1 MFCVKALF
9 TGVIFMKRLLS
20 ILMSILFI
28 ISSTES
34 LVTAFAIDYTNIE
47 TIVDEVTEL
56 QETAAQTD
64 EEYEEFVQSRL
75 IINAEKLPISY
86 GETEVIKYSD
96 NTYIFSYSDSSS
108 AGIAKTYYEGLNY
121 VNWVELDGVYETQSL
136 SYGNDILG
144 TDSAKAYIENNNI
157 DLNEVNVA
165 VIDSG
170 INFKRTYFKESG
182 RIFDSGVNLS
192 SSGTENS
199 AQYDGN
205 YHGSHVASII
215 LDNTPSN
222 VNIIGYKV
230 TNKDGKTTATA
241 LSTAI
246 NLAVEDGVDVINL
259 SIGGTTESNLLE
271 QAIKN
276 AYDKGAIIVVS
287 AGNNGAD
294 TVKCYPASYDEVFA
308 VAAMDK
314 NGNRAFFSN
323 FGDEVD
329 FIAPGYQV
337 EVQGNK
343 DIELVSGTSFSAPF
357 ITSVAAMSLSVNP
370 DYSPKDVKQLLID
383 SCIHKDYVNFQSPY
397 YSDIEIPASDLYGY
411 FQEDIVETED
421 LYYGYG
427 LPQVEAVV
435 GKTATTNK
443 PVFSVSSGIYNS
455 EFYLSISSDTDAEIY
470 YTTDGSYPS
479 KNNGVL
485 YSEPFLIDSTV
496 CIRAIAYSQNKTKS
510 VPSMLEIKMEYPA
523 AEEDFEIDE
532 RGYITSYSGELK
544 EIIVPETINGKTVCG
559 IGEYAF
565 YDERT
570 YDEIKE
576 MGDLDN
582 FIIGITLPDT
592 VTEVEDFAFFNPL
605 IKYVTAPGLKIVRES
620 GLDSNIIY
628 LDAPNI
634 EYVGIYGLA
643 CNIPEINLEK
653 CKVAEANAFSTNPL
667 LKSVNLPML
676 IVVDEQLF
684 EDCFRVTDINLPSA
698 KEVRDGAFKRCYQLK
713 DINLDNAEVFK
724 RMSTSTVDIYTFQS
738 CHNLTELYCPELKT
752 IEMPFCFYWCNRLHT
767 VDFPEL
773 TVLSEGAFGTACS
786 ELRNVNAPKLT
797 TICNK
802 AFTYTNSLTEL
813 YLPSLEI
820 MGDEVFTGSALKKL
834 IAPNLIELGNM
845 IFTHFS
851 RDGYK
856 ENLKFKY
863 LYAPKLQKLSNASLS
878 YMGAVRCLDLKE
890 LKVLGNPD
898 SENNN
903 LTNTG
908 IRRLEFS
915 NIREIYEL
923 PHNNYYAETEGLPIT
938 IEFSFPSSLSYC
950 VPVDDFKSTND
961 NYVVYGTKDKNTYV
975 EEWAQENNI
984 EFINLSPETA
994 VVENIAP
1001 IWDDCSCEPLVFDA
1015 RGFNR
1020 TYQWYG
1026 SYDNKASYDDIAIE
1040 GATTNE
1046 YNPGDSDEFAYYYC
1060 EMTSTDIGNDGN
1072 IVSSFTV
1079 TSTLCQNRFYYMYA
1093 KDKTEIDVKNNLIF
1107 TKQFVCRDFLEIV
1120 HINENTNYLITPS
1133 YAYQNNCWY
1142 GTGSQLQIQDINTS
1156 SEIIYTLI
1164 VEGDIN
1170 GDSAVDVLDAYTVSL
1185 VANGHKQLT
1194 DAYFLSADTNSDEEI
1209 TIEDY
1214 AQVVNLVLAG

>member
-1 MFCVKALF
+1 
-9 TGVIFMKRLLS
+9 MKRLLS

-34 LVTAFAIDYTNIE
+34 LVTAFAIDDTNIE
-47 TIVDEVTEL
+47 TIVDEVSEL
-56 QETAAQTD
+56 QETSAQTD
-64 EEYEEFVQSRL
+64 EEFEEFVQSRL
-75 IINAEKLPISY
+75 IINAEKLPVSY

-108 AGIAKTYYEGLNY
+108 ASIAKTYYEGLNY

-157 DLNEVNVA
+157 DLNEVNIA

-182 RIFDSGVNLS
+182 RVFDSGINLS

-276 AYDKGAIIVVS
+276 AYDKGVIIVVS

-329 FIAPGYQV
+329 FIASGYQV

-343 DIELVSGTSFSAPF
+343 DVELVSGTSFSAPF

-370 DYSPKDVKQLLID
+370 DYSPKDVKQALID
-383 SCIHKDYVNFQSPY
+383 SCIHKDDINFQSQY

-427 LPQVEAVV
+427 LPQVESVV

-496 CIRAIAYSQNKTKS
+496 CVRAIAYSQNKTKS

-576 MGDLDN
+576 MGDLNN

-676 IVVDEQLF
+676 NVVDEQLF
-684 EDCFRVTDINLPSA
+684 EDCYRVTDINLPLA
-698 KEVRDGAFKRCYQLK
+698 KEIRDGAFKRCYQLK
-713 DINLDNAEVFK
+713 KINLDNAEVFK
-724 RMSTSTVDIYTFQS
+724 KTPTSTVDVYTFQS

-752 IEMPFCFYWCNRLHT
+752 IEMPFCFYWCTHLKT
-767 VDFPEL
+767 VCFPKL
-773 TVLSEGAFGTACS
+773 ITLSSGAFS
-786 ELRNVNAPKLT
+786 ESCKRLTNVTMPNLVTVGDNAFANTSSLL
-797 TICNK
+797 
-802 AFTYTNSLTEL
+802 SLTLPSVETIGNEAFLDSAIKEL
-813 YLPSLEI
+813 Y
-820 MGDEVFTGSALKKL
+820 V
-834 IAPNLIELGNM
+834 
-845 IFTHFS
+845 
-851 RDGYK
+851 
-856 ENLKFKY
+856 
-863 LYAPKLQKLSNASLS
+863 PKLQNLSDSSLA
-878 YMGAVRCLDLKE
+878 YLREVKYLDLKE
-890 LKVLGNPD
+890 LKVLGSPNG
-898 SENNN
+898 ENNN

-908 IRRLEFS
+908 VRRLEFS
-915 NIREIYEL
+915 NISEIYEL

-1046 YNPGDSDEFAYYYC
+1046 YNPGDSDKFAYYYC
-1060 EMTSTDIGNDGN
+1060 KMTSTDIDNYGK
-1072 IVSSFTV
+1072 IASSFTV
-1079 TSTLCQNRFYYMYA
+1079 NSTLCQNRFYYMYA
-1093 KDKTEIDVKNNLIF
+1093 KNKTEIDVENNLIF

-1120 HINENTNYLITPS
+1120 HMNESINYLITPS
-1133 YAYQNNCWY
+1133 YAYKNNCWY
-1142 GTGSQLQIQDINTS
+1142 GTGSQLQIQDANAST
-1156 SEIIYTLI
+1156 ETTYTLI

-1170 GDSAVDVLDAYTVSL
+1170 GDSAVDVLDAAYVAL
-1185 VANGHKQLT
+1185 VANRHQQLT
-1194 DAYFLSADTNSDEEI
+1194 DAYFLAADTNSDEEI
-1209 TIEDY
+1209 TVEDY
-1214 AQVVNLVLAG
+1214 SQVVNLVLAG

>member
-1 MFCVKALF
+1 
-9 TGVIFMKRLLS
+9 MKRLLP
-20 ILMSILFI
+20 ILLSILFL
-28 ISSTES
+28 ISSAES
-34 LVTAFAIDYTNIE
+34 LVTAFAIDDINIE
-47 TIVDEVTEL
+47 TIVDEVSEL

-75 IINAEKLPISY
+75 IVNSEKLPVSY

-157 DLNEVNVA
+157 NLNEVNIA

-205 YHGSHVASII
+205 YHGSHVTSII
-215 LDNTPSN
+215 LDNTTSN

-259 SIGGTTESNLLE
+259 SIGGTTKSNLLE

-276 AYDKGAIIVVS
+276 AYDKGVIIVVS

-343 DIELVSGTSFSAPF
+343 DVELVSGTSFSAPF

-370 DYSPKDVKQLLID
+370 DYSPKDVKQALID
-383 SCIHKDYVNFQSPY
+383 FCIHKDDINFQSQY

-605 IKYVTAPGLKIVRES
+605 IKYVTAHGLKTVRES
-620 GLDSNIIY
+620 GLDSNVIF

-653 CKVAEANAFSTNPL
+653 CKVAEANAFSTNSL

-676 IVVDEQLF
+676 TVVDEQLF
-684 EDCFRVTDINLPSA
+684 EDCYRVTDINLPLA

-724 RMSTSTVDIYTFQS
+724 RMSISTVDIYTFQS

-752 IEMPFCFYWCNRLHT
+752 IEMPFCFYWCTHLRT
-767 VDFPEL
+767 VYFPEL
-773 TVLSEGAFGTACS
+773 ITLSSGAFS
-786 ELRNVNAPKLT
+786 ESCKRLTDVTMPNLVTVGDNAFANTSSLL
-797 TICNK
+797 
-802 AFTYTNSLTEL
+802 SLTLPSVETIGNEAFLDSAIKEL
-813 YLPSLEI
+813 Y
-820 MGDEVFTGSALKKL
+820 V
-834 IAPNLIELGNM
+834 
-845 IFTHFS
+845 
-851 RDGYK
+851 
-856 ENLKFKY
+856 
-863 LYAPKLQKLSNASLS
+863 PKLQNLSDSSLA
-878 YMGAVRCLDLKE
+878 YLREVKYLDLKE
-890 LKVLGNPD
+890 LKVLGSPNG
-898 SENNN
+898 ENNN

-908 IRRLEFS
+908 VRRLEFS
-915 NIREIYEL
+915 NISEIYEL

-1026 SYDNKASYDDIAIE
+1026 SYDNKIGNDVAITS
-1040 GATTNE
+1040 ATTNE
-1046 YNPGDSDEFAYYYC
+1046 YDPGDSDEFAYYYC

-1093 KDKTEIDVKNNLIF
+1093 KDKTEIDVDNKLIY
-1107 TKQFVCRDFLEIV
+1107 TTQFVCRDFLEIV
-1120 HINENTNYLITPS
+1120 HINENINYLLTPS
-1133 YAYQNNCWY
+1133 YEYQNNCWY
-1142 GTGSQLQIQDINTS
+1142 GTGSQLQIQDADAS
-1156 SEIIYTLI
+1156 SEITYTLI

-1170 GDSAVDVLDAYTVSL
+1170 GDSAVDVLDAAYVEL
-1185 VANGHKQLT
+1185 VTSGHKQLT
-1194 DAYFLSADTNSDEEI
+1194 DAYFLAADTNSDEEI
-1209 TIEDY
+1209 TVEDY

>member
-1 MFCVKALF
+1 
-9 TGVIFMKRLLS
+9 MKRLLS

-34 LVTAFAIDYTNIE
+34 LVTAFAIDDTNIE
-47 TIVDEVTEL
+47 TIVDEVSEL
-56 QETAAQTD
+56 QETSAQTD
-64 EEYEEFVQSRL
+64 EEFEEFVQSRL
-75 IINAEKLPISY
+75 IINAEKLPVSY

-108 AGIAKTYYEGLNY
+108 ASIAKTYYEGLNY

-157 DLNEVNVA
+157 DLNEVNIA

-182 RIFDSGVNLS
+182 RVFDSGINLS

-276 AYDKGAIIVVS
+276 AYDKGVIIVVS

-343 DIELVSGTSFSAPF
+343 DVELVSGTSFSAPF

-370 DYSPKDVKQLLID
+370 DYSPKDVKQALID
-383 SCIHKDYVNFQSPY
+383 SCIHKDDINFQSQY

-411 FQEDIVETED
+411 FQEDIVETEE

-427 LPQVEAVV
+427 LPQIEKLVGKSEAV
-435 GKTATTNK
+435 KKPSFSTN
-443 PVFSVSSGIYNS
+443 SGIYNS
-455 EFYLSISSDTDAEIY
+455 KFYLTISADTDDEIF

-479 KNNGVL
+479 KNNGTL
-485 YSEPFLIDSTV
+485 YTTPILIDSTI

-510 VPSMLEIKMEYPA
+510 VPSMVELKMEYPA
-523 AEEDFEIDE
+523 KEDDFEVDE
-532 RGYITSYSGELK
+532 RGYITAYSGEQK
-544 EIIVPETINGKTVCG
+544 EIIVPETIKGKTVCG
-559 IGEYAF
+559 VGEYAF
-565 YDERT
+565 YDDRT

-576 MGDLDN
+576 MGELDN
-582 FIIGITLPDT
+582 FIIGITLPET
-592 VTEVEDFAFFNPL
+592 VTEIEDFAFFNPL
-605 IKYVTAPGLKIVRES
+605 IKYLTAPGLKKVGES
-620 GLDSNIIY
+620 GLDSNIVY
-628 LDAPNI
+628 LNAPNI
-634 EYVGIYGLA
+634 EHVGIYGLA

-653 CKVAEANAFSTNPL
+653 CETAQANAFSTNPF
-667 LKSVNLPML
+667 LKSVNLPKL
-676 IVVDEQLF
+676 TVVDEQLF
-684 EDCFRVTDINLPSA
+684 EDCFRVTDINLPLA
-698 KEVRDGAFKRCYQLK
+698 KDVREGAFKCCYQLK
-713 DINLDNAEVFK
+713 NINLDNVEIFSK
-724 RMSTSTVDIYTFQS
+724 TSTTTSTIYTFES
-738 CHNLTELYCPELKT
+738 CRSLTELYCPKLT
-752 IEMPFCFYWCNRLHT
+752 VIEMPVCFYWCNRLHT
-767 VDFPEL
+767 VNFPEL
-773 TVLSEGAFGTACS
+773 TVLAEGAFGTACS
-786 ELRNVNAPKLT
+786 ELKNVTAPKLAT
-797 TICNK
+797 LGNK

-834 IAPNLIELGNM
+834 VAPNLVELGNM

-851 RDGYK
+851 RDGYE
-856 ENLKFKY
+856 ENLKFEY

-915 NIREIYEL
+915 NITEIYEL
-923 PHNNYYAETEGLPIT
+923 PHNNYYNETENLPAT
-938 IEFSFPSSLSYC
+938 IEFSLPATLSYC
-950 VPVDDFKSTND
+950 VPVDTFKSDND
-961 NYVVYGTKDKNTYV
+961 NYVVYGTRYDDSYV
-975 EEWAQENNI
+975 ELWAQENNI
-984 EFINLSPETA
+984 EFIALSQETA
-994 VVENIAP
+994 VVEDI
-1001 IWDDCSCEPLVFDA
+1001 EPLWDEYSNKPLLFDA

-1046 YNPGDSDEFAYYYC
+1046 YNPGDSDKFAYYYC
-1060 EMTSTDIGNDGN
+1060 KMTSTDIDNYGK
-1072 IVSSFTV
+1072 IASSFTV
-1079 TSTLCQNRFYYMYA
+1079 NSTLCQNRFYYMYA
-1093 KDKTEIDVKNNLIF
+1093 KNKTEIDVENNLIF

-1120 HINENTNYLITPS
+1120 HMNESINYLITPS
-1133 YAYQNNCWY
+1133 YAYKNNCWY
-1142 GTGSQLQIQDINTS
+1142 GTGSQLQIQDANAST
-1156 SEIIYTLI
+1156 ETTYTLI

-1170 GDSAVDVLDAYTVSL
+1170 GDSAVDVLDAAYVAL
-1185 VANGHKQLT
+1185 VANRHQQLT
-1194 DAYFLSADTNSDEEI
+1194 DAYFLAADTNSDEEI
-1209 TIEDY
+1209 TVEDY
-1214 AQVVNLVLAG
+1214 SQVVNLVLAG

>member
-1 MFCVKALF
+1 
-9 TGVIFMKRLLS
+9 MKRLISVLVS
-20 ILMSILFI
+20 ILLI

-34 LVTAFAIDYTNIE
+34 LVTAFAVADVNIE
-47 TIVDEVTEL
+47 TIIKNVAEL
-56 QETAAQTD
+56 QENFAQTD
-64 EEYEEFVQSRL
+64 EEYKEFVQSRL
-75 IINAEKLPISY
+75 IVNAERLPISY
-86 GETEVIKYSD
+86 GETEVIWYSD
-96 NTYIFSYSDSSS
+96 DTYIFSYSDSSS
-108 AGIAKTYYEGLNY
+108 AGVAKAYYESLDY
-121 VNWVELDGVYETQSL
+121 VNWVEFDVVYETQSL

-157 DLNEVNVA
+157 ELNEVDVA
-165 VIDSG
+165 ILDSG

-205 YHGSHVASII
+205 YHGSHVTSII
-215 LDNTPSN
+215 LDNTTSN

-230 TNKDGKTTATA
+230 TNKEGKTTATA

-246 NLAVEDGVDVINL
+246 NLAVEDGVDIINL
-259 SIGGTTESNLLE
+259 SLGGTSESTLLE

-276 AYDKGAIIVVS
+276 AYDKGVIIVVS

-294 TVKCYPASYDEVFA
+294 TVNCYPASYEEVFT

-314 NGNRAFFSN
+314 NGNRAYFSN

-337 EVQGNK
+337 QAQGNK
-343 DIELVSGTSFSAPF
+343 DVELVSGTSFSAPF
-357 ITSVAAMSLSVNP
+357 ITSAVAMSLSVNP
-370 DYSPKDVKQLLID
+370 NYSPKEIKQELID
-383 SCIHKDYVNFQSPY
+383 SCIQKEEIIFQSPY
-397 YSDIEIPASDLYGY
+397 YSDIEIPTSDLYGY
-411 FQEDIVETED
+411 FQEDIAETED

-427 LPQVEAVV
+427 LPQIEELI
-435 GKTATTNK
+435 GKTETKNK
-443 PVFSVSSGIYNS
+443 PSFGVNSGIYNS
-455 EFYLSISSDTDAEIY
+455 EFYLSITASKNDEIY

-485 YSEPFLIDSTV
+485 YTEPFLIDSTV

-510 VPSMLEIKMEYPA
+510 VPTMLEIKMDYPA

-559 IGEYAF
+559 VGEYAF
-565 YDERT
+565 YDDRT

-592 VTEVEDFAFFNPL
+592 VTEIEDFAFFNPL
-605 IKYVTAPGLKIVRES
+605 IKYITAPGLKTVGES

-634 EYVGIYGLA
+634 EYIGIYGLA

-653 CKVAEANAFSTNPL
+653 CKTAQANAFSANPF
-667 LKSVNLPML
+667 LKSVNLPNL
-676 IVVDEQLF
+676 TVADEQLF
-684 EDCFRVTDINLPSA
+684 EDCFRVTDINLPLA
-698 KEVRDGAFKRCYQLK
+698 KDVREGAFKSCYQLK
-713 DINLDNAEVFK
+713 NINLDNVEIFSK
-724 RMSTSTVDIYTFQS
+724 TSTTPTIYTFES
-738 CHNLTELYCPELKT
+738 CRSLTELSCPKLT
-752 IEMPFCFYWCNRLHT
+752 AIEIPICFYWCNRLHT

-856 ENLKFKY
+856 ENLKFEY
-863 LYAPKLQKLSNASLS
+863 LYAPKLRKLSNASLS

-915 NIREIYEL
+915 SIREIYEL
-923 PHNNYYAETEGLPIT
+923 PHNNYYAEAEGLPIT
-938 IEFSFPSSLSYC
+938 IEFVFPASLSYC
-950 VPVDDFKSTND
+950 VPVDNFKSTND
-961 NYVVYGTKDKNTYV
+961 NYIVYGTKDKNTYA

-1026 SYDNKASYDDIAIE
+1026 SYDNTISDDDIDIE
-1040 GATTNE
+1040 GANSNE
-1046 YNPGDSDEFAYYYC
+1046 FDPDEKNAFPYYYC
-1060 EMTSTDIGNDGN
+1060 KMVSTDINCDGEIVKSFDVYSSICENKLYKAPQANITEN
-1072 IVSSFTV
+1072 IVSLANGTV
-1079 TSTLCQNRFYYMYA
+1079 TNSKLITFVAVGSNMNLFQNIDSATKFEPVFWYVTDELQGDFKNGDYTVTYMHTDIGTY
-1093 KDKTEIDVKNNLIF
+1093 NLIVVF
-1107 TKQFVCRDFLEIV
+1107 EKFIY
-1120 HINENTNYLITPS
+1120 NENSWQSTGETDTKTVNYTIEETHSNQPQELYISILELIFKMIS
-1133 YAYQNNCWY
+1133 
-1142 GTGSQLQIQDINTS
+1142 SLLQII
-1156 SEIIYTLI
+1156 
-1164 VEGDIN
+1164 
-1170 GDSAVDVLDAYTVSL
+1170 
-1185 VANGHKQLT
+1185 
-1194 DAYFLSADTNSDEEI
+1194 TNI
-1209 TIEDY
+1209 F
-1214 AQVVNLVLAG
+1214 

>member
-1 MFCVKALF
+1 MIKSKGGIVVKRLLP
-9 TGVIFMKRLLS
+9 ILLS
-20 ILMSILFI
+20 ILFL
-28 ISSTES
+28 ISSAES
-34 LVTAFAIDYTNIE
+34 LVTAFAIDDINIE
-47 TIVDEVTEL
+47 TIVDEVSEL

-75 IINAEKLPISY
+75 IVNSEKLPVSY

-108 AGIAKTYYEGLNY
+108 ARLAKAYYEGLNY
-121 VNWVELDGVYETQSL
+121 VNWVELDGVYEIQSL

-157 DLNEVNVA
+157 ELNEVDVA

-205 YHGSHVASII
+205 YHGSHVTSII
-215 LDNTPSN
+215 LDNTTSN

-276 AYDKGAIIVVS
+276 AYDKGVIIVVS

-294 TVKCYPASYDEVFA
+294 TVNCYPASYDEVFA

-343 DIELVSGTSFSAPF
+343 EVELVSGTSFSAPF

-370 DYSPKDVKQLLID
+370 DYSPKDVKQALID
-383 SCIHKDYVNFQSPY
+383 YCINKDDVNFQSPY
-397 YSDIEIPASDLYGY
+397 YSDIEIPASELYGY
-411 FQEDIVETED
+411 FQEDITEIED

-427 LPQVEAVV
+427 LPQMEAVV
-435 GKTATTNK
+435 GKTVTTNK
-443 PVFSVSSGIYNS
+443 PVFSVNSGIYNS
-455 EFYLSISSDTDAEIY
+455 EFYLSISADKDAEIY

-485 YSEPFLIDSTV
+485 YTEPFLIDSTV
-496 CIRAIAYSQNKTKS
+496 CIRAIACSQNKTKS

-605 IKYVTAPGLKIVRES
+605 IKYVTAHGLKTVRES
-620 GLDSNIIY
+620 GLDSNVIF

-643 CNIPEINLEK
+643 CDIPEINLEK

-676 IVVDEQLF
+676 TVVDEQLF

-713 DINLDNAEVFK
+713 NINLDNAEAFK
-724 RMSTSTVDIYTFQS
+724 RMSTSTVDVYTFQS

-752 IEMPFCFYWCNRLHT
+752 IEMPFCFYWCTHLKT
-767 VDFPEL
+767 VCFP
-773 TVLSEGAFGTACS
+773 
-786 ELRNVNAPKLT
+786 
-797 TICNK
+797 
-802 AFTYTNSLTEL
+802 
-813 YLPSLEI
+813 
-820 MGDEVFTGSALKKL
+820 KL
-834 IAPNLIELGNM
+834 IALSSGAFSESCKRLTDVIMPNLITVGDNAFANTSSLLSLSLPSVETIGNEAFLDSAIKEL
-845 IFTHFS
+845 
-851 RDGYK
+851 YV
-856 ENLKFKY
+856 
-863 LYAPKLQKLSNASLS
+863 PKLQNLSDSSLA
-878 YMGAVRCLDLKE
+878 YLRAVKYLDLKE
-890 LKVLGNPD
+890 LKVLGNPNG
-898 SENNN
+898 ENNN

-908 IRRLEFS
+908 IRRLGFS
-915 NIREIYEL
+915 SIREIYEL

-938 IEFSFPSSLSYC
+938 IEFSFPASLSYC

-961 NYVVYGTKDKNTYV
+961 NYVVFGTKDKKTYA
-975 EEWAQENNI
+975 EEWAQENNV
-984 EFINLSPETA
+984 EFIELSQETA
-994 VVENIAP
+994 IVEDIESV
-1001 IWDDCSCEPLVFDA
+1001 WDEYSYKPLVFDA

-1046 YNPGDSDEFAYYYC
+1046 FEPGESSKYAYYYC
-1060 EMTSTDIGNDGN
+1060 RMTSTDIDNDGN
-1072 IVSSFTV
+1072 IVSSFEV
-1079 TSTLCQNRFYYMYA
+1079 NSTLCQNRFYYMSA
-1093 KDKTEIDVKNNLIF
+1093 KDKTEIDYDNHLIF
-1107 TKQFVCRDFLEIV
+1107 STLCAQKDMSQMVNIPESM
-1120 HINENTNYLITPS
+1120 NYYTVPS
-1133 YAYQNNCWY
+1133 TVYKNYYWY
-1142 GTGSQLQIQDINTS
+1142 GTGSSLL
-1156 SEIIYTLI
+1156 IYHNGGTCEKFTLI
-1164 VEGDIN
+1164 VQGDVN
-1170 GDSAVDVLDAYTVSL
+1170 GDSAVDVLDCFAVSL
-1185 VANGHKQLT
+1185 DANNQKNLEGHYKT
-1194 DAYFLSADTNSDEEI
+1194 AADIDRNDEI
-1209 TIEDY
+1209 DVVDY
-1214 AQVVNLVLAG
+1214 QQVVNLALS